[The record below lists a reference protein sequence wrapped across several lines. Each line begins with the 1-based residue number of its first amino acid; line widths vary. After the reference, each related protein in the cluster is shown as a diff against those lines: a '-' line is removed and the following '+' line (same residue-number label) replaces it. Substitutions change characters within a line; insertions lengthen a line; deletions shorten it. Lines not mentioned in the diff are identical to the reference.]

1 MKWRWLALILLIFL
15 FLAAC
20 GQKGL
25 EEPVTLINH
34 EEKEVTLPQEKPVLF
49 FFLTTYT

>member
-1 MKWRWLALILLIFL
+1 MKLRWLALILLIFL
-15 FLAAC
+15 LLTAC

-25 EEPVTLINH
+25 DEPVTLINH
-34 EEKEVTLPQEKPVLF
+34 EEKEVTLPQDKPVLF

>member
-1 MKWRWLALILLIFL
+1 MKWKWLALILLLFL

>member
-1 MKWRWLALILLIFL
+1 MKRRSLSLILLIFL
-15 FLAAC
+15 LAAC

>member
-1 MKWRWLALILLIFL
+1 MNRKWVPLLLIAILL
-15 FLAAC
+15 LAAC

-25 EEPVTLINH
+25 AEPVTLLNH
-34 EEKEVTLPQEKPVLF
+34 EEKQVTFPLEKPTLF